1 MDRKRYEE
9 ILEQLHKAL
18 DESPEKV
25 TWEIIDELRKFKPV
39 RLDLDCLAAKKAWL
53 ESGDSNAFFQAME
66 GKASWEFVYPG
77 MMRALDA
84 YEKVYEQK
92 KRDSLRR
99 ITLCRKQLPQ
109 GDLSM
114 YEELLQACE
123 AFLEDKEWGFASS
136 MRRMLFTE
144 EYVAYVIHKNTLQ
157 KRGFE
162 IPLMGDQWIYNLT
175 NMGEVLEATMEATTS
190 FVLIENERNQIL
202 MRLLC
207 QDLCILEKQVFY
219 LTSPLSCDGDGIDI
233 ANTVEISLENAEQ
246 RDGVWY
252 ITPVE
257 MVFSNGVRVDN
268 REYLL
273 EVINSKYNGNNA
285 LCVLA
290 DGYLIDDLSLRKLS
304 QKKLFR
310 RTLRRGWDQRI
321 AFSRYGDYVSIISE
335 LYQED
340 CYKLINAKAEKKFSV
355 VIPARNSAYTLRYT
369 LQTCL
374 EQSYTGEYE
383 IIVSDNSTD
392 GNTAVQDLCKEL
404 NSSKIVYLRT
414 PRNLPLPKSFEYAYL
429 HATGEYIF
437 ALGSDDGLLPWALE
451 VLDVVISGYPNEEV
465 IQWDRGFYAWPGFNG
480 GQQNQFIIPGTYQN
494 GSFSFYYK
502 KSEEYL
508 AAVLEDKGA
517 MYKLPML
524 YINSCFKRSYF
535 STLLQK
541 TGQLW
546 NGVCQDIYIGVV
558 TAAINPEI
566 LNIKY
571 PLTIAGMSVG
581 SIGATSNAAL
591 ITNKELV
598 QQTLDRKRDD
608 NAGGFCSS
616 YLEQLLPPFHTDTGS
631 LYSCIVRCI
640 SMGIL
645 PEEYL
650 NRILPWKKMFIVMA
664 EEINVQDVT
673 FDRKLHEMQHA
684 AELHGPEFLAWF
696 NKTIY
701 EPALEPKFF
710 NEEPKV
716 SLIKKNYKNVRYNN
730 GGLMLDASEVGVQDI
745 CGAVKLFQEIINLQ
759 KI

>member
-25 TWEIIDELRKFKPV
+25 TDEIINELRKFKPV

-53 ESGDSNAFFQAME
+53 ESGDSNVFFQAMD
-66 GKASWEFVYPG
+66 GKVNWEFEYPG
-77 MMRALDA
+77 MLRALDA
-84 YEKVYEQK
+84 YEKVYESKRGGNQVRRVQNAK
-92 KRDSLRR
+92 KLAG
-99 ITLCRKQLPQ
+99 
-109 GDLSM
+109 GDCST
-114 YEELLQACE
+114 YKELLQGCKDA
-123 AFLEDKEWGFASS
+123 LEKRSAIPALY
-136 MRRMLFTE
+136 RMIWVE
-144 EYVAYVIHKNTLQ
+144 ECVAYTIHRKAMQ
-157 KRGFE
+157 RRGME
-162 IPLMGDQWIYNLT
+162 VPPYDDKWIYRMT
-175 NMGEVLEATMEATTS
+175 NMGEVIEQISEEFANS
-190 FVLIENERNQIL
+190 FVLMESEKNQPL
-202 MRLLC
+202 MQLMC
-207 QDLCILEKQVFY
+207 QDLCIMGKQVFY
-219 LTSPLSCDGDGIDI
+219 FTCPLSCEGDGINI
-233 ANTVEISLENAEQ
+233 ADTVEISLENAEQ

-257 MVFSNGVRVDN
+257 LVFSNGSKVDN

-273 EVINSKYNGNNA
+273 EVINSEYNENKA

-290 DGYLIDDLSLRKLS
+290 DGYLTDDLSLRKLS

-310 RTLRRGWDQRI
+310 RTQRRGWDQRI
-321 AFSRYGDYVSIISE
+321 AFSRYGDYVSMISE

-340 CYKLINAKAEKKFSV
+340 CHKLINAKAEKKFSV
-355 VIPARNSAYTLRYT
+355 VLPARNSAYTLRYT

-451 VLDVVISGYPNEEV
+451 TLDVVTSGYPNEEV

-480 GQQNQFIIPGTYQN
+480 GQQNQFIIPGDYRK

-508 AAVLEDKGA
+508 AAVLEDKGT

-535 STLLQK
+535 NTLLQK
-541 TGQLW
+541 SGQLW
-546 NGVCQDIYIGVV
+546 NGVCQDIYMGIV
-558 TAAINPEI
+558 TAVINPEI

-571 PLTIAGMSVG
+571 PLTIAGMSSG
-581 SIGATSNAAL
+581 SIGATANAAVKE
-591 ITNKELV
+591 NKELLK
-598 QQTLDRKRDD
+598 QNQDRKRDD
-608 NAGGFCSS
+608 NAGGFCGS
-616 YLEQLLPPFHTDTGS
+616 YFEQLLPPHHTDTGS
-631 LYSCIVRCI
+631 LYSSIVRCI
-640 SMGIL
+640 NVGIL

-650 NRILPWKKMFIVMA
+650 ARILPWKKMFTVMA
-664 EEINVQDVT
+664 EELNVQDVA
-673 FDRKLHEMQHA
+673 FDRKLHEMQHV
-684 AELHGPEFLAWF
+684 AERHGTEFLKWF
-696 NKTIY
+696 NETIY
-701 EPALEPKFF
+701 EPTLEPKTLT
-710 NEEPKV
+710 EEPSG
-716 SLIKKNYKNVRYNN
+716 SLVKKNYRNVRYAS
-730 GGLMLDASEVGVQDI
+730 GGLMMDASEVGVQDI
-745 CGAVKLFQEIINLQ
+745 YGATNLFQELY
-759 KI
+759 KE